1 MGCEPIS
8 EVLAPMATQYPIR
21 ILTQLNP
28 VLQGFRKSR
37 GLSQADVAARL
48 GVSQQS
54 YARLEANPG
63 RASMARV
70 LAVLQA
76 LEVDLVLSPRGAPVA
91 VHTADAGPALPSTTK
106 KAPGKVTRKVAK
118 KVATK
123 AATKA
128 ASPAPRRKPSQGSGE
143 DW

>member
-1 MGCEPIS
+1 
-8 EVLAPMATQYPIR
+8 MATQYPIR

-37 GLSQADVAARL
+37 GLTQADVAARL

-76 LEVDLVLSPRGAPVA
+76 LEVDLVLSPRGAVVA
-91 VHTADAGPALPSTTK
+91 RDTTNAGPARRST
-106 KAPGKVTRKVAK
+106 
-118 KVATK
+118 ATK

-128 ASPAPRRKPSQGSGE
+128 ASTAFRRKPKPSQGSGSGE

>member
-1 MGCEPIS
+1 MT
-8 EVLAPMATQYPIR
+8 TQYPIR

-28 VLQGFRKSR
+28 VLQGFRRSR
-37 GLSQADVAARL
+37 GLTQADVAARL

-76 LEVDLVLSPRGAPVA
+76 LEVDLVLAPRGAA
-91 VHTADAGPALPSTTK
+91 ALADTT
-106 KAPGKVTRKVAK
+106 
-118 KVATK
+118 
-123 AATKA
+123 
-128 ASPAPRRKPSQGSGE
+128 ASPADAAGDANGRRAKPGKAGKPGTAKAIARPAGTAARRKPKPDPGSGE

>member
-1 MGCEPIS
+1 
-8 EVLAPMATQYPIR
+8 MANQYPIR

-28 VLQGFRKSR
+28 VLQGFRRSR
-37 GLSQADVAARL
+37 GLTQADVAARL

-76 LEVDLVLSPRGAPVA
+76 LEVDLVLAPRGAAVA
-91 VHTADAGPALPSTTK
+91 AASTDAAGAGGARRGKAD
-106 KAPGKVTRKVAK
+106 
-118 KVATK
+118 K
-123 AATKA
+123 AAK
-128 ASPAPRRKPSQGSGE
+128 PRKPGTAQARSQPAGTVARRQVKPDQDPGE

>member
-1 MGCEPIS
+1 
-8 EVLAPMATQYPIR
+8 MASQFPIR

-37 GLSQADVAARL
+37 GLTQADVAARL

-76 LEVDLVLSPRGAPVA
+76 LEVDLVLTPRAPVVA
-91 VHTADAGPALPSTTK
+91 SDTAEGATSRRSKPGVPGAK
-106 KAPGKVTRKVAK
+106 KRVAK
-118 KVATK
+118 AAKATPPRK
-123 AATKA
+123 SK
-128 ASPAPRRKPSQGSGE
+128 PAQEPGE

>member
-1 MGCEPIS
+1 
-8 EVLAPMATQYPIR
+8 MANQYPIR

-28 VLQGFRKSR
+28 VLQGFRRSR
-37 GLSQADVAARL
+37 GLTQAEVAARL

-76 LEVDLVLSPRGAPVA
+76 LEVDLLLAPRGAA
-91 VHTADAGPALPSTTK
+91 AAADSTDAAGAGNARRS
-106 KAPGKVTRKVAK
+106 KADRPGKPGTAQAK
-118 KVATK
+118 ARPAGT
-123 AATKA
+123 AA
-128 ASPAPRRKPSQGSGE
+128 RRQSKPDQGSGE

>member
-1 MGCEPIS
+1 
-8 EVLAPMATQYPIR
+8 MATQYPIR

-76 LEVDLVLSPRGAPVA
+76 LEVDLVLSPRGAVVA
-91 VHTADAGPALPSTTK
+91 RDTADAGPARRSTARKAVT
-106 KAPGKVTRKVAK
+106 KAP
-118 KVATK
+118 
-123 AATKA
+123 TKA
-128 ASPAPRRKPSQGSGE
+128 ASLAPRRKPKPGQGSGSGE

>member
-1 MGCEPIS
+1 
-8 EVLAPMATQYPIR
+8 MANQYPIR

-28 VLQGFRKSR
+28 VLQGFRRSR
-37 GLSQADVAARL
+37 GLTQADIAARL

-63 RASMARV
+63 RASVARV

-76 LEVDLVLSPRGAPVA
+76 LEVDLVLAPRGLGDATAAPA
-91 VHTADAGPALPSTTK
+91 APDPGNARPGTAGAPPKVPS
-106 KAPGKVTRKVAK
+106 KAPP
-118 KVATK
+118 K
-123 AATKA
+123 APRTA
-128 ASPAPRRKPSQGSGE
+128 ARRKPKPDPGPGE